1 MRIALLAAALALVL
15 AAAGA
20 APAAAD
26 SPIAYTTLF
35 QDPGADPHP
44 DFSLERHAIALIDAT
59 PRGAR
64 ISFAFRDFNRDPVA
78 DALIRA
84 HDRGVIVDGV
94 IDGGERFR
102 LVVQRL
108 QAALGADHFVICGSP
123 AFEFNSCIANSITP
137 SLQHNKFLV
146 FSKLADGREPVVLET
161 SENFL
166 EPTQFNYYNDMVEI
180 DGDRAL
186 YEAYVQYVADM
197 KAQVRSDDHFLTP
210 KGDDG
215 RNQIFLAPRRQA
227 SFDADDTIVDEMDD
241 IDCSQG
247 GSATGH
253 GLVRIANMA
262 FRTERAVIMREL
274 IDLHDA
280 GCEIDVIVSNADG
293 DILAG
298 LVSAGIPV
306 HPFFLR
312 STTTRPQVVVHDKF
326 WIVDAGS
333 KSAGARRKTVYAGS
347 SNWRP
352 DEQYSDDLLLKI
364 IDDGVYADFDRYWE
378 LIRSR
383 AASDQTRR
391 TELVAPSSAMRV
403 TPAPNA
409 EGWNRSPVIVRL
421 AASDGHNV
429 GAGGLK
435 RLHVDMSGAQ
445 NGSWDFLSEHD
456 GYSVQE
462 LPISAEG
469 ETTVTYFAEDVNGN
483 RETPHTATVR
493 IDRAPPVLSGLPK
506 GCEIWP
512 PNGRMVHVADV
523 VAADD
528 PGSGVSDL
536 TVSASSDDADD
547 DGDVRIDGGS
557 VDVRAEKAARGQTRT
572 YVITAVA
579 TDLAGNRT
587 EASGTCVVPRS
598 PTS

>member
-1 MRIALLAAALALVL
+1 MRIAILAAAVALVL

-44 DFSLERHAIALIDAT
+44 DFSLERHAIELIDAT
-59 PRGAR
+59 PAGER

-84 HDRGVIVDGV
+84 RERGVIVDGV

-123 AFEFNSCIANSITP
+123 TFEFNSCIANSITP

-180 DGDRAL
+180 DGDHEL
-186 YEAYVQYVADM
+186 YAAYVQYVADM
-197 KAQVRSDDHFLTP
+197 KAQVRSDDHYLTP
-210 KGDDG
+210 EGDDR
-215 RNQIFLAPRRQA
+215 RNQIFLSPRRQA
-227 SFDADDTIVDEMDD
+227 SVDTDDTIVDQMDD

-262 FRTERAVIMREL
+262 FRSERAVIMRKL
-274 IDLHDA
+274 IELHDA
-280 GCEIDVIVSNADG
+280 GCEIDVILSNADG

-312 STTTRPQVVVHDKF
+312 STTTRPQVMVHDKF
-326 WIVDAGS
+326 WIVDARS
-333 KSAGARRKTVYAGS
+333 KDAGVRRKTVYAGS

-364 IDDGVYADFDRYWE
+364 VDDGVFDAFDRYWE

-391 TELVAPSSAMRV
+391 VETVAPSSALRV

-409 EGWNRSPVIVRL
+409 AGWNRSAVTVRI

-429 GAGGLK
+429 GAGGLR
-435 RLHVDMSGAQ
+435 RLHVEMTGEQ
-445 NGSWDFLSEHD
+445 IGSWDFLGEHD
-456 GYSVQE
+456 GYTVQE

-469 ETTVTYFAEDVNGN
+469 ETTVTYFAEDANGN
-483 RETPHTATVR
+483 REAPRTATVHV
-493 IDRAPPVLSGLPK
+493 DRTPPAVTGLPTD
-506 GCEIWP
+506 CEIWP
-512 PNGRMVHVADV
+512 PNGRMVHVADI
-523 VAADD
+523 AADD
-528 PGSGVSDL
+528 LGSGVADL
-536 TVSASSDDADD
+536 AVSASSDDADD
-547 DGDVRIDGGS
+547 DGDVSIDGGS
-557 VDVRAEKAARGQTRT
+557 VDVRAEKAARGRTRT

-587 EASGTCVVPRS
+587 EASGACVVPRS
-598 PTS
+598 PSS